1 MLIGLHAKITL
12 KNGVRIVYEH
22 VPNVRSASLCVW
34 IANGSRYESASENGY
49 AHYIEHMVFKGTASR
64 TAGELACQM
73 DAIGGQINAFTARDC
88 VCFYGKV
95 LDKHL
100 CRLTEILCDMLTNS
114 LFDETDFQKERGVI
128 YDEIDM
134 YDDMP
139 EDLVSER
146 LMAAVY
152 KGSSLAR
159 PVLGT
164 KRSIAHATN
173 EKLSRYLKKYCV
185 GPSVVV
191 SLSGSFEKADVEDLM
206 DRFSLLPAGGKSS
219 FLPAVYSPAVTVLR
233 KPIEQNHICFG
244 FPAVTDHDDRR
255 YAFSLMSSILGGGM
269 SSRLFQ
275 SVRESRGLCYSIY
288 TYISAYSDTGL
299 LALYAALNPD
309 REREAISLIFSEL
322 GRFRA
327 EGVTQQELDRVR
339 DQTKANLL
347 MSLES
352 TSSRANAAGRCE
364 LHLGDI
370 PTADMV
376 IDAYDRV
383 TTDDIL
389 ELAREFI
396 DFSRLS
402 FSAVGKVG
410 PAKRYRELFGRLL
423 GGTPADA

>member
-1 MLIGLHAKITL
+1 MHAKITL

-49 AHYIEHMVFKGTASR
+49 AHYIEHMVFKGTSTR
-64 TAGELACQM
+64 SAGDLACEM
-73 DAIGGQINAFTARDC
+73 DAVGGQVNAFTARDC

-95 LDKHL
+95 LDTHL
-100 CRLTEILCDMLTNS
+100 PQLTDILCDMLVNS
-114 LFDETDFQKERGVI
+114 LLDEGDFERERGVI
-128 YDEIDM
+128 CDEIDM

-146 LMAAVY
+146 LIAAIY

-164 KRSIAHATN
+164 KRSIAAITVG
-173 EKLSRYLKKYCV
+173 KLRRYMEKYCV

-191 SLSGSFEKADVEDLM
+191 SLSGSFKKADVENLM
-206 DRFSLLPAGGKSS
+206 NRFSALPSGGKGSYV
-219 FLPAVYSPAVTVLR
+219 PAVYTPAFTVLR
-233 KPIEQNHICFG
+233 KPIEQNHICIG
-244 FPAVTDHDDRR
+244 FPAVTDHDERR
-255 YAFSLMSSILGGGM
+255 YAFSLMSNILGGGM

-275 SVRESRGLCYSIY
+275 SVRESHGLCYSVY
-288 TYISAYSDTGL
+288 TYISAYSDTGF
-299 LALYAALNPD
+299 LALYAALSPD
-309 REREAISLIFSEL
+309 RERDAISLIVSEL
-322 GRFRA
+322 ERFRT

-339 DQTKANLL
+339 DQTKSNLL

-370 PTADMV
+370 PSVEEV

-383 TTDDIL
+383 TTEDIL
-389 ELAREFI
+389 TLAREFI

-410 PAKRYRELFGRLL
+410 TTKKYRELFLSLL
-423 GGTPADA
+423 ASSAPESL